1 MWEQLQDPDEAL
13 TPHLIFGGPDMGGG
27 GDTVLSFRLAK
38 LGKDG
43 SSVLFLDYGN

>member
-1 MWEQLQDPDEAL
+1 MWEQLQDPDKAL
-13 TPHLIFGGPDMGGG
+13 TPHLIFWEPDMGG

-43 SSVLFLDYGN
+43 SSVLFPDYGN